1 MTTEFALSPADAHLL
16 QAFESCELTSAT
28 FRHREHLRLAH
39 IYLTLHPFEI
49 ALQTLRSRLQAF
61 LAHLGAPPTAYHE
74 TMTRAWLLAVAHF
87 MRQSREQRSSEDFLS
102 TSPALLNKEVMYTH
116 YTPERLKSSAA
127 REGFVEPD
135 LEPIPLR
142 GEKFDIG
149 AEIVLNSSGESHFEA
164 KERRCRVSE

>member
-1 MTTEFALSPADAHLL
+1 MTTDNALSPDDSRLL

-39 IYLTLHPFEI
+39 IYLSIHPFDT
-49 ALQTLRSRLQAF
+49 AFQTLRSRLQTF

-74 TMTRAWLLAVAHF
+74 TMTRAWLLAVDHF
-87 MRQSREQRSSEDFLS
+87 MHQGGEQESSEDFLAK
-102 TSPALLNKEVMYTH
+102 SPALLDKDVMYIH

-135 LEPIPLR
+135 REPIPR
-142 GEKFDIG
+142 YG
-149 AEIVLNSSGESHFEA
+149 
-164 KERRCRVSE
+164 